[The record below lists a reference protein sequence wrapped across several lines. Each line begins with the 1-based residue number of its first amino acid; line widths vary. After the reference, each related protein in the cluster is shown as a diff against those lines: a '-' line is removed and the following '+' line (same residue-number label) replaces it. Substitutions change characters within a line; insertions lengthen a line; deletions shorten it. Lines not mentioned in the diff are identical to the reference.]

1 MEWGYIVNIY
11 YTVSDDLDSLVAYK
25 NCQGSRFERV
35 NMKDVDLMN
44 IISSQPT
51 EDNKEDLYE
60 QW

>member
-25 NCQGSRFERV
+25 NCDYSRFEKV

-44 IISSQPT
+44 IISSPL
-51 EDNKEDLYE
+51 EKENNEDLYE
-60 QW
+60 